1 MKSFEE
7 MQSLHDQIK
16 SIIPELEALKKIA
29 RQKRESGEQK
39 KRSPLLDFRHLN
51 SCNLESE
58 GHVYT
63 SSARF
68 ECKPLPYCGR
78 CAEGF
83 QYTIDSSGNRTAEL
97 CDFCERPRRRMK
109 RLNDLNLPADSYG
122 MNLDRYEWDTADQ
135 RHRIDK
141 LLSWMKYR
149 DNRETQQSPS
159 VYMWGRP
166 GNGKT
171 SLLYALAK
179 EAVWNDFR
187 VEYTSH
193 TRLIEGIKRSFN
205 GNNKN
210 PLDTWL
216 NRKSLLLLDEFG
228 GVGGAANQTTWF
240 KSVTADMIQKIY
252 EHWQRGQ
259 LSIVMTTN
267 LTPQELFNSLDRNMA
282 LVSRLQAIF
291 GEPLQMIGQDRRI
304 ADSSLAAWGVR

>member
-1 MKSFEE
+1 MKSLSDELE
-7 MQSLHDQIK
+7 SILPTLQALKRIAAEKRAEGTAKERAPLHD
-16 SIIPELEALKKIA
+16 
-29 RQKRESGEQK
+29 
-39 KRSPLLDFRHLN
+39 FRNLN
-51 SCNLESE
+51 SCNLEA
-58 GHVYT
+58 HDLVYP
-63 SSARF
+63 SSAKF

-83 QYTIDSSGNRTAEL
+83 SYTIDASGNRTAEL
-97 CDFCERPRRRMK
+97 CNYCERPRRRMK

-122 MNLDRYEWDTADQ
+122 MNLDRYEWDSAEQ
-135 RHRIDK
+135 RHRIDR

-179 EAVWNDFR
+179 EGVWNDFR

-193 TRLIEGIKRSFN
+193 TRLIEQIKRSFN
-205 GNNKN
+205 GKNKN
-210 PLDTWL
+210 PLETWL

-228 GVGGAANQTTWF
+228 GVGGAANQTPWF

-252 EHWQRGQ
+252 ERWQRGQ
-259 LSIVMTTN
+259 LSVVMTTN
-267 LTPQELFNSLDRNMA
+267 LTPHELFNSLDRNMA
-282 LVSRLQAIF
+282 LISRLQAIF
-291 GEPLQMIGQDRRI
+291 GDPLQMVGADRRVSN
-304 ADSSLAAWGVR
+304 ASLAAWGVH

>member
-1 MKSFEE
+1 MKSL
-7 MQSLHDQIK
+7 SD
-16 SIIPELEALKKIA
+16 SIEGLLPHIEALKEIA
-29 RQKRESGEQK
+29 RQKRESGEERE
-39 KRSPLLDFRHLN
+39 RSPLKDFRNLN
-51 SCNLESE
+51 SCNLEE
-58 GHVYT
+58 LDHVYA

-83 QYTIDSSGNRTAEL
+83 QYTIDSSGNRTATL

-122 MNLDRYEWDTADQ
+122 MNLDRYEWDSADQ
-135 RHRIDK
+135 RHRIDN
-141 LLSWMKYR
+141 LLTWMKYR
-149 DNRETQQSPS
+149 DQRETQQSPS

-179 EAVWNDFR
+179 EAVWNDFK

-193 TRLIEGIKRSFN
+193 TKLIEGIKRSFN
-205 GNNKN
+205 GKDNN
-210 PLDTWL
+210 PLESWL
-216 NRKSLLLLDEFG
+216 DRKSLLLLDEFG
-228 GVGGAANQTTWF
+228 GVGGAANQTPWF

-259 LSIVMTTN
+259 LSVVMTTN
-267 LTPQELFNSLDRNMA
+267 LTPHELFNSLDRNMA
-282 LVSRLQAIF
+282 LISRLQAIF
-291 GEPLQMIGQDRRI
+291 NEPLQMIGADRRI
-304 ADSSLAAWGVR
+304 ANSSLNAWGVR

>member
-1 MKSFEE
+1 MKSLSEE
-7 MQSLHDQIK
+7 IQSIVPH
-16 SIIPELEALKKIA
+16 LEALKEIA
-29 RQKRESGEQK
+29 RKKRESGEQK
-39 KRSPLLDFRHLN
+39 LRKPLLDFRNLN
-51 SCNLESE
+51 SCNLEE
-58 GHVYT
+58 NDHVFT

-83 QYTIDSSGNRTAEL
+83 QYTIDASGNRTAEL
-97 CDFCERPRRRMK
+97 CSFCERPRRRMK

-122 MNLDRYEWDTADQ
+122 MNLNRYEWDSSEQ
-135 RHRIDK
+135 RHRIDQ
-141 LLSWMKYR
+141 LLTWMKYR
-149 DNRETQQSPS
+149 ADRETQQSPS

-205 GNNKN
+205 GKDKN
-210 PLDTWL
+210 PLETWL
-216 NRKSLLLLDEFG
+216 NRKSLVLLDEFG
-228 GVGGAANQTTWF
+228 GVGGAANQTPWF

-259 LSIVMTTN
+259 LSVVMTTN

-291 GEPLQMIGQDRRI
+291 GEPLQMVGRDRRI
-304 ADSSLAAWGVR
+304 SDNSLAAWGVN